1 MTHFNKSSLPLF
13 DDLLQALER
22 KLRYCRRS
30 FDCGFFEDHT
40 SLEQQALLSGRK
52 IEIFFPKIFGSE
64 KLVTSIRASI
74 RKPICR
80 EDFAK
85 PEHSGKLSGAP
96 VTRAPNGSIRY
107 LSNLAFNPF
116 SNRHFAAT
124 QASCEEAQGLVA
136 EIGDGIQK
144 TSRRVGYSFRTQWE
158 RTYITGPIAPQ
169 DPRGWNRHSH

>member
-1 MTHFNKSSLPLF
+1 M
-13 DDLLQALER
+13 
-22 KLRYCRRS
+22 
-30 FDCGFFEDHT
+30 
-40 SLEQQALLSGRK
+40 
-52 IEIFFPKIFGSE
+52 
-64 KLVTSIRASI
+64 TSIRASI

-116 SNRHFAAT
+116 SNRHFAAA

>member
-1 MTHFNKSSLPLF
+1 MDFREGLTHFNKSILPSF
-13 DDLLQALER
+13 DDLLQGLER

-96 VTRAPNGSIRY
+96 VNES
-107 LSNLAFNPF
+107 
-116 SNRHFAAT
+116 
-124 QASCEEAQGLVA
+124 V
-136 EIGDGIQK
+136 
-144 TSRRVGYSFRTQWE
+144 
-158 RTYITGPIAPQ
+158 
-169 DPRGWNRHSH
+169 